1 MPFILDFRLDDR
13 GGPVVPGILIDTLD
27 GASGQAAI
35 RRLAQVEQVVFL
47 VHGFNVT
54 RPRGRASLLK
64 LAGLLPAARS
74 QAVVG
79 VLWPGDSW
87 ARAASYS
94 FEGRDA
100 DDTAAQ
106 LVRFLGDIFPR
117 GATVSF
123 AAHSLGCRVVLE
135 TVRALDAGFAVD
147 QVALMA
153 GAVDDYSLAWSRAYR
168 AAVQRAKR
176 VAVLASRCDDV
187 LRLAYPI
194 GDLLQAFLFF
204 WRDEPRTETG
214 PRAPPGGAGRRAA
227 QADRHRE
234 PREPRRLPAERQG
247 TDQQEAARSG
257 RLARRGAERQAP
269 ADLLNGSLYTATGS
283 GVLANMP
290 GL

>member
-204 WRDEPRTETG
+204 WRDEPGLALGYHG
-214 PRAPPGGAGRRAA
+214 PRPV
-227 QADRHRE
+227 RE
-234 PREPRRLPAERQG
+234 PRQEVPDDVLPKQIDTASRVNHGDYLPSAKGPTNKKQL
-247 TDQQEAARSG
+247 AAAAWLDEVLSG
-257 RLARRGAERQAP
+257 KPQP
-269 ADLLNGSLYTATGS
+269 TY
-283 GVLANMP
+283 
-290 GL
+290 